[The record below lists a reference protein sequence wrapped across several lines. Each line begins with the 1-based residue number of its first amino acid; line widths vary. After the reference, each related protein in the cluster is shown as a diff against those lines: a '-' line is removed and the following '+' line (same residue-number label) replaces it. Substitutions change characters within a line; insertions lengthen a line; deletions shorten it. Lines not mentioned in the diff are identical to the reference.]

1 RTQIGADARGGRPWG
16 RGENG
21 MLGNVD
27 LLAVGKSR
35 FHQLGE
41 ASRRCKAP
49 HQLQP
54 RLAAVLWLVIEDGR
68 GDISES
74 SDHGAAAIGIWQHV
88 GAVCDAAPGHCLA
101 VGYRAANNGHLTWPQ
116 STRRWTTKS

>member
-1 RTQIGADARGGRPWG
+1 
-16 RGENG
+16 

-49 HQLQP
+49 HKLQP

-74 SDHGAAAIGIWQHV
+74 SDHGAAAIGNWQPV
-88 GAVCDAAPGHCLA
+88 GVVCDGAPSYCLAIGFLGASGGHLAWAQSTPA
-101 VGYRAANNGHLTWPQ
+101 VGY
-116 STRRWTTKS
+116 

>member
-1 RTQIGADARGGRPWG
+1 
-16 RGENG
+16 

-27 LLAVGKSR
+27 PLAVGKSR
-35 FHQLGE
+35 FHQLGK

-54 RLAAVLWLVIEDGR
+54 CLAAVLWLVIEDGG
-68 GDISES
+68 GDVSES

-88 GAVCDAAPGHCLA
+88 GAVGDAAPSYCLA
-101 VGYRAANNGHLTWPQ
+101 IGFLGASGLHLAGVN
-116 STRRWTTKS
+116 RRGDG